1 MPDRANDR
9 STDPIVRDE
18 QEEAGD
24 SGTYLE
30 CLVYQLMAG
39 ILIPLLYG
47 RLVKAGSAKLIINDD
62 QATSVK

>member
-1 MPDRANDR
+1 M
-9 STDPIVRDE
+9 RDE

-39 ILIPLLYG
+39 ILMPLLYG
-47 RLVKAGSAKLIINDD
+47 RLVKASSVKLIMDGD